1 MQLGD
6 RAAAALE
13 YGKEV
18 RLAIR
23 ALGRHGLDAFERAEK
38 DVQQVQHMD
47 AVAQKNAMLARV
59 GAGKTCMAID
69 GAGRQQAAIGLCAH
83 QVFRSPFMFARKVD
97 PTVDAQTVRRDQH
110 PSHAR
115 MRCTLGRGWLS
126 SLALAL
132 LTPDPS
138 PEQVRLW
145 DEWMQRKL
153 KGVAD
158 PDQEPLG
165 GPSREQS
172 PLERGSSGG
181 AAAARIF
188 PNLAKHPR
196 FIPEMMS
203 SYLTAILQDNI

>member
-1 MQLGD
+1 
-6 RAAAALE
+6 
-13 YGKEV
+13 
-18 RLAIR
+18 
-23 ALGRHGLDAFERAEK
+23 
-38 DVQQVQHMD
+38 
-47 AVAQKNAMLARV
+47 
-59 GAGKTCMAID
+59 
-69 GAGRQQAAIGLCAH
+69 
-83 QVFRSPFMFARKVD
+83 MFARKVD

-172 PLERGSSGG
+172 PLERGSNGAAATSDPLEAGGGG
-181 AAAARIF
+181 AAPQAGQPGAAAGGGGGVGGGGGMF
-188 PNLAKHPR
+188 GGVGGGGGGDGGGATAPR
-196 FIPEMMS
+196 RQRARGRLVRSVVFEDGSRCECVPLCEQ
-203 SYLTAILQDNI
+203 AG